1 MHKIY
6 LLMWNIANQIHD
18 KMKVQKKSIFISIS
32 ILAWCMAGA
41 LGYLIVSVLPIMEFS
56 LVNMFMTMGY
66 AGSFMGFF
74 GAAMYIYRNT
84 EPEDLA

>member
-6 LLMWNIANQIHD
+6 LLMWNIANEIHD
-18 KMKVQKKSIFISIS
+18 KIKVQKKSIFISIS
-32 ILAWCMAGA
+32 ILAWCMAGT
-41 LGYLIVSVLPIMEFS
+41 LGYLIVSALPIMEFS
-56 LVNMFMTMGY
+56 LLYMFMTMGY
-66 AGSFMGFF
+66 AGSVMGFF